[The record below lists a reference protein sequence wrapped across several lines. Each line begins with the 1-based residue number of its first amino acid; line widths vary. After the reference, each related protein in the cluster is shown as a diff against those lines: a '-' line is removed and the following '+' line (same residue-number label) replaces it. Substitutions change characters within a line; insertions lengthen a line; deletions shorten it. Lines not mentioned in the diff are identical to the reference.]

1 VARVWLHSDAFADLE
16 AARSWY
22 EAQQEG
28 LGDQFIDAVDGALES
43 VLAFPAASPVDYR
56 DSRRFLIE
64 RFPYCLYYRVE
75 DGDVVVAA
83 CLHAAR
89 DPKRR
94 RRRLRG

>member
-1 VARVWLHSDAFADLE
+1 MVRVWLHSDALTDLE

-28 LGDQFIDAVDGALES
+28 LGDEFIDAVERALES
-43 VLAFPAASPVDYR
+43 VLAFPAACPVDYR
-56 DSRRFLIE
+56 DARRFLIE

-75 DGDVVVAA
+75 DGDLVVAA
-83 CLHAAR
+83 CLHATR
-89 DPKRR
+89 DPKKK